1 MDDRKAEED
10 ERQRL
15 MEQRELDRNDGE
27 QRCNAERDLEE
38 SNAREDDGAA
48 RERQA
53 GRGAQ
58 RSDRLNSRED
68 DDSICHHPV
77 IELRC
82 RPIAEYRLQRIR
94 TERLTWDKARS
105 HLGPGVVDEAGA

>member
-15 MEQRELDRNDGE
+15 VGQSKLDRNDGE

-38 SNAREDDGAA
+38 SNCREDDGAA

-53 GRGAQ
+53 GRGVQ
-58 RSDRLNSRED
+58 CSDSLNYRED
-68 DDSICHHPV
+68 DNGIRAHPV
-77 IELRC
+77 IELR
-82 RPIAEYRLQRIR
+82 RRRIAEYPLQRIWAK
-94 TERLTWDKARS
+94 RLARNKARS
-105 HLGPGVVDEAGA
+105 HERPGVVDESGA

>member
-15 MEQRELDRNDGE
+15 MGQRELDRNDGE

-48 RERQA
+48 RERRA
-53 GRGAQ
+53 LRG
-58 RSDRLNSRED
+58 
-68 DDSICHHPV
+68 P
-77 IELRC
+77 
-82 RPIAEYRLQRIR
+82 
-94 TERLTWDKARS
+94 
-105 HLGPGVVDEAGA
+105 